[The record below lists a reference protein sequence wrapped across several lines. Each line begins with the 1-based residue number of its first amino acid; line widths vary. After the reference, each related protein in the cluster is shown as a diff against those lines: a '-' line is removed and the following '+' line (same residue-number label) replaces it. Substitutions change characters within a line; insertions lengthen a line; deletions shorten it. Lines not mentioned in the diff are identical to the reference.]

1 MNFKE
6 LELFKGVDF
15 ATIKEIS
22 EICSDKHY
30 DKDSVLFRVGDKADR
45 LFFLDYGALNLVVNS
60 NTGVNFGVSGPG
72 EVFGWSAMVEAGAY
86 TATGVAITD
95 CYVFEV
101 EREKLNHIFNRH
113 PKDGL
118 KVMRSLAGVI
128 SKRLNG
134 AYQDLISCREK

>member
-15 ATIKEIS
+15 TMIKEIS
-22 EICSDKHY
+22 EICSEKHY
-30 DKDSVLFRVGDKADR
+30 DKDEVLFHAGDKADR
-45 LFFLDYGALNLVVNS
+45 LFFLEYGAVNLVVNS
-60 NTGVNFGVSGPG
+60 NTGVNFGISEPG

-95 CYVFEV
+95 LNVFEA
-101 EREKLNHIFNRH
+101 EREKLNLIFNRH

-118 KVMRSLAGVI
+118 RVMKSLAGVI
-128 SKRLNG
+128 SKRLNV
-134 AYQDLISCREK
+134 AYQDLVSCREK

>member
-6 LELFKGVDF
+6 LELFRGVDF
-15 ATIKEIS
+15 AMIKEIS
-22 EICSDKHY
+22 EICSEKHY
-30 DKDSVLFRVGDKADR
+30 DKDTVLFRVSDKADR
-45 LFFLDYGALNLVVNS
+45 LFFLDYGAVNLVVNS
-60 NTGVNFGVSGPG
+60 NTGVNFGVSQPG

-95 CYVFEV
+95 LSVFEV
-101 EREKLNHIFNRH
+101 EREKLNLVFNRH

-118 KVMRSLAGVI
+118 KVMRNLAGVI
-128 SKRLNG
+128 SKRLND